1 MSKKRIIRII
11 VVTMAA
17 LITAIILQMIVSGQ
31 FVETRLEPTATQLY
45 KVVLPIL
52 VVAP

>member
-1 MSKKRIIRII
+1 MSKKRIIHII
-11 VVTMAA
+11 VITLAA
-17 LITAIILQMIVSGQ
+17 LITAIILQMTVSGQ
-31 FVETRLEPTATQLY
+31 FVGTRLEPTVTQLY

>member
-17 LITAIILQMIVSGQ
+17 LTATIIFKIMVPIQLVGTI
-31 FVETRLEPTATQLY
+31 LEPTSTQLY